1 MIFSENRY
9 TLFPDHALT
18 VRIID
23 MTDHPRRVTRALL
36 SVSDKSGLIDFA
48 RALAAHGVELVSTGG
63 TAKALADAGLKVKD
77 VSELT
82 GFPEMMDGRVK
93 TLHPKVHGGLL
104 AIRDNA
110 EHAKAMKTHAIAPID
125 LLVVNLYPFEAT
137 VDKGAGFEECIENI
151 DIGGPAMIRAAAKNH
166 DDVAVVVEA
175 SDYQAVLEELA
186 ANKGATTLALRRRL
200 AAKAYART
208 AAYDAAISNWFTGQL
223 KTEAPDFRSFG
234 GRLIQSLRYGENP
247 HQTAAFYRLPEK
259 RPGVSTARQL
269 QGKELSYNN
278 INDTDAAY
286 EAVGEFDPRRTAAC
300 VIVKHANPCGV
311 AEGPDLLTAYRKALA
326 CDSTSAYGGIIALN
340 RTLDAETAT
349 AVTEIFTEVII
360 APDATDE
367 AIAIIG
373 KRRNLRLLLAGH
385 LPDPRA
391 AGLTAKTVAGGFLV
405 QSRDNAVVDDMA
417 LKTVTKR
424 APTDAELRDLKF
436 AFRVAKHVKSNTIIY
451 AKDLATVGIGAGQMS
466 RVDSARIAA
475 RKAIDAARELKLA
488 EPLTKGSVVASDAFF
503 PFADGM
509 LACIEAGAT
518 AVIQPGGSLR
528 DDEVIKAA
536 DEHGIAMVF
545 TGVRHFR
552 H

>member
-1 MIFSENRY
+1 
-9 TLFPDHALT
+9 
-18 VRIID
+18 
-23 MTDHPRRVTRALL
+23 MTDRPRRVTRALL
-36 SVSDKSGLIDFA
+36 SVSDKSGLIEFA
-48 RALAAHGVELVSTGG
+48 RSLSDHGIELVSTGG
-63 TAKALADAGLKVKD
+63 TAKAIAAAGLKVRD

-110 EHAKAMKTHAIAPID
+110 EHAQAMKAHGIAPID

-137 VDKGAGFEECIENI
+137 VGKGAGFEACIENI

-166 DDVAVVVEA
+166 DDVLVIVEPE
-175 SDYQAVLEELA
+175 DYQMVLLMLDA
-186 ANKGATTLALRRRL
+186 HDGATTLEVRRHF

-208 AAYDAAISNWFTGQL
+208 AAYDAAISNWFAEQL
-223 KTEAPDFRSFG
+223 ADPRAPRNHPEWRAFG
-234 GRLIQSLRYGENP
+234 GRLIQGLRYGENP
-247 HQTAAFYRLPEK
+247 HQEAAFYRTPD
-259 RPGVSTARQL
+259 RRAGVATARQL

-286 EAVGEFDPRRTAAC
+286 ECLAEFDAARTAAC

-311 AEGPDLLTAYRKALA
+311 AEGTDLVSAYRKALA
-326 CDSTSAYGGIIALN
+326 CDPTSAFGGIVALN
-340 RTLDAETAT
+340 RTLDAETAR

-360 APDATDE
+360 APDATEE
-367 AIAIIG
+367 AIAIVAA
-373 KRRNLRLLLAGH
+373 RRNLRLLLAGS
-385 LPDPRA
+385 LPDPRSV
-391 AGLTAKTVAGGFLV
+391 GLTAKTVAGGLLV
-405 QSRDNAVVDDMA
+405 QSRDNAVVDDMT
-417 LKTVTKR
+417 LKVVTRR
-424 APTDAELRDLKF
+424 APTAAELRDLKF
-436 AFRVAKHVKSNTIIY
+436 AFRVAKHVKSNTIVY

-475 RKAIDAARELKLA
+475 RKAQDAADELKLA
-488 EPLTKGSVVASDAFF
+488 VPMTKGSVVASDAFF
-503 PFADGM
+503 PFADG
-509 LACIEAGAT
+509 LLVTVEAGAT
-518 AVIQPGGSLR
+518 AVIQPGGSVR

-536 DEHGIAMVF
+536 DDAGIAMVF

>member
-1 MIFSENRY
+1 
-9 TLFPDHALT
+9 
-18 VRIID
+18 

-36 SVSDKSGLIDFA
+36 SVSDKSGLIEFA
-48 RALAAHGVELVSTGG
+48 RALAAHGIDLVSTGG
-63 TAKALADAGLKVKD
+63 TAKAIAAAGLKVSD

-110 EHAKAMKTHAIAPID
+110 EHAESMQAHGIAPID

-137 VDKGAGFEECIENI
+137 VEKGAGFDECIENI

-175 SDYQAVLEELA
+175 LDYQAVLDELA
-186 ANKGATTLALRRRL
+186 ANNGATTLTLRRRL

-208 AAYDAAISNWFTGQL
+208 AAYDAAISNWFSGELNT
-223 KTEAPDFRSFG
+223 TAPDFRAFG
-234 GRLIQSLRYGENP
+234 GRLIQALRYGENP
-247 HQTAAFYRLPEK
+247 HQHAAFYRTPDK
-259 RPGVSTARQL
+259 RPGVATARQL

-286 EAVGEFDPRRTAAC
+286 ECLAEFDAKRTPAC

-311 AEGPDLLTAYRKALA
+311 AEGADLVSAYRRALA
-326 CDSTSAYGGIIALN
+326 CDSTSAFGGIVAVN
-340 RTLDAETAT
+340 RTLDTEAAR
-349 AVTEIFTEVII
+349 AITEIFTEVII
-360 APDATDE
+360 APDATEE
-367 AIAIIG
+367 AIAIIAT
-373 KRRNLRLLLAGH
+373 KKNLRLLLAGT
-385 LPDPRA
+385 LPAPRSL
-391 AGLTAKTVAGGFLV
+391 GLTAKTVAGGMLV
-405 QSRDNAVVDDMA
+405 QSRDNAVVDDMILRA
-417 LKTVTKR
+417 VTRR
-424 APTDAELRDLKF
+424 APTDAEMRDLKF
-436 AFRVAKHVKSNTIIY
+436 AFRVAKHVKSNTIVY

-475 RKAIDAARELKLA
+475 RKAQDAADEAKLA
-488 EPLTKGSVVASDAFF
+488 FPMTRGSVVASDAFF
-503 PFADGM
+503 PFADGI
-509 LACIEAGAT
+509 LVAIEAGAT
-518 AVIQPGGSLR
+518 AVIQPGGSIR
-528 DDEVIKAA
+528 DDDVIKAA
-536 DEHGIAMVF
+536 DDAGIAMVL

>member
-1 MIFSENRY
+1 
-9 TLFPDHALT
+9 
-18 VRIID
+18 

-36 SVSDKSGLIDFA
+36 SVSDKSGLVEFA
-48 RALAAHGVELVSTGG
+48 RALASHGIDLVSTGG
-63 TAKALADAGLKVKD
+63 TAKAIAAAGLKVRD

-110 EHAKAMKTHAIAPID
+110 EHAEAMKSHGIAPID

-166 DDVAVVVEA
+166 DDVAVVVEPQ
-175 SDYQAVLEELA
+175 DYQAVLDELA
-186 ANKGATTLALRRRL
+186 ANQGATRLPLRRRL

-208 AAYDAAISNWFTGQL
+208 AAYDAAISNWFALQL
-223 KTEAPDFRSFG
+223 KTDAPDFRAFG
-234 GRLIQSLRYGENP
+234 GRLIQALRYGENP
-247 HQTAAFYRLPEK
+247 HQTAAFYRTPDK
-259 RPGVSTARQL
+259 RPGVAMMRQL

-286 EAVGEFDPRRTAAC
+286 ECVAEFDAARTAAC

-311 AEGPDLLTAYRKALA
+311 AEGADLVSAYRRALA
-326 CDSTSAYGGIIALN
+326 CDSTSASGGIIAVN
-340 RTLDAETAT
+340 RTLDAEA
-349 AVTEIFTEVII
+349 ARAIIELFTEVIV
-360 APDATDE
+360 APDATEE
-367 AIAIIG
+367 AIAIVAA
-373 KRRNLRLLLAGH
+373 RRNLRLLLAGA

-391 AGLTAKTVAGGFLV
+391 AGLTAKTVAGGLLV
-405 QSRDNAVVDDMA
+405 QSRDNAVADDLS

-424 APTDAELRDLKF
+424 APTEAELRDLRF
-436 AFRVAKHVKSNTIIY
+436 AFRVAKHVKSNTIVY
-451 AKDLATVGIGAGQMS
+451 AKNLATVGIGAGQMS

-475 RKAIDAARELKLA
+475 RKAQDAADEAKLA
-488 EPLTKGSVVASDAFF
+488 QPMTKGSVVASDAFF
-503 PFADGM
+503 PFADG
-509 LACIEAGAT
+509 LLVAIEAGAT
-518 AVIQPGGSLR
+518 AVIQPGGSIR

-536 DEHGIAMVF
+536 DDAGIAMVF